1 MTRDGLHQLEH
12 APLAVL
18 ASTDADYERYRVA
31 RERVEPFEDGART
44 DGRAGTYEWW
54 YFDAHLEDGAKLVV
68 VFMNKDLASPQKPL
82 APLIR
87 LNLDL
92 ADGRSFEKLAT
103 FDREA
108 WSAATD
114 SADVRIAGNRFS
126 GDLHRY
132 RITASV
138 DEIEVDVTLVGQ
150 VPPWRPGTGYMLYGP
165 KRDLEFGWLPAV
177 PQGTV
182 IASYRIGDE
191 THTTTGTGYHD
202 HNWGNVGLMKIIND
216 WYWARGQAGPYSVIA
231 STVTAHK
238 KYDYAPVTLFML
250 AKGGK
255 IVADDGTL
263 TRFQTDDY
271 YVDSL
276 TGKPV
281 ANVTRYHYEGDG
293 ETYVVTFTRHSD
305 LTRDRMI
312 DGVHGFKKLAAELVN
327 FDGAYLRFT
336 GELRIQRV
344 VDDRVVEEFADEA
357 IWELMYFG
365 HARREAKPS
374 GRLPVK

>member
-1 MTRDGLHQLEH
+1 MSTKAR

-18 ASTDADYERYRVA
+18 ASTDADYEHYGLA

-54 YFDAHLEDGAKLVV
+54 YFDAHLEDGTKLVV
-68 VFMNKDLASPQKPL
+68 VFMDKDLASPQKPL

-103 FDREA
+103 FEPEA

-114 SADVRIAGNRFS
+114 GADVRIAGNSFS

-132 RITASV
+132 RITACI

-150 VPPWRPGTGYMLYGP
+150 ISPWRPETGYLLYGP

-177 PQGTV
+177 PQGSVTGT
-182 IASYRIGDE
+182 YRIGEE
-191 THTTTGTGYHD
+191 THIATGIGYHD
-202 HNWGNVGLMKIIND
+202 HNWGNVGLTEIIHD

-231 STVTAHK
+231 SYITGHK
-238 KYDYAPVTLFML
+238 KYDYAPLTIFLL
-250 AKGGK
+250 AKDGK
-255 IVADDGTL
+255 VVADSGTR
-263 TRFQTDDY
+263 TRFETDHDY
-271 YVDSL
+271 IDAV

-281 ANVTRYHYEGDG
+281 ANITRYRYEGDD
-293 ETYVVTFTRHSD
+293 ETYVATFTRQID
-305 LTRDRMI
+305 LTRSKLI
-312 DGVHGFKKLAAELVN
+312 DGLHGFKKLAAKLIN

-336 GELRIQRV
+336 GELRVQRI

-365 HARREAKPS
+365 HARGETGHTAAV
-374 GRLPVK
+374 G